1 MKTLKIAIALL
12 IAAVT
17 VMGCLCGCAAGG
29 GDTSA
34 DVTSDESSESV
45 ESSESSESTPVAH
58 DIDYEAKITG
68 ASKSFKPEAH
78 GKVFVIHSVEELDA
92 YCAEYD
98 SEQRPVDNTFVNDS
112 FREDIVKYNEA
123 YFENRVLIIGHW
135 YEGSISIK
143 VSVKNVRVNEQGK
156 TEIEIQ
162 RICPDSRDD
171 AIAWYRI
178 LVEREAGAEI
188 ADENDVV
195 LIHTDIRGMHSV
207 GCKAHYI
214 RTDGDY
220 SGKEFPSVKIIRSV
234 SELKAYYASCKDGMY
249 EERYESLDEYLG
261 DGSRYNDE
269 YFKDRILVILLLEEG
284 SGSISHSV
292 SGLSVDENGKAYIN
306 VRRYCPELR
315 TADMA
320 YWHIL
325 VEPAADTE
333 IANEESVTVN
343 FYDY

>member
-1 MKTLKIAIALL
+1 MKALKITIALL

-17 VMGCLCGCAAGG
+17 VMGCLCGCAADG

-34 DVTSDESSESV
+34 DVTSAESSESV
-45 ESSESSESTPVAH
+45 ESSESSESAPVAH
-58 DIDYEAKITG
+58 DIDYEAKIIG
-68 ASKSFKPEAH
+68 ARGRLESEDH
-78 GKVFVIHSVEELDA
+78 GTVVVLHSVEELDA
-92 YCAEYD
+92 YRTKCENKPYYSGD
-98 SEQRPVDNTFVNDS
+98 PLDGFL
-112 FREDIVKYNEA
+112 EDDGKYNEA

-162 RICPDSRDD
+162 RICPELCED

-178 LVEREAGAEI
+178 LVEREAGADI
-188 ADENDVV
+188 TDENDVV
-195 LIHTDIRGMHSV
+195 LIHTDVAGMHSV

-220 SGKEFPSVKIIRSV
+220 DGQEFPSVKIVRSV

-249 EERYESLDEYLG
+249 EERYESLGEYLG

-269 YFKDRILVILLLEEG
+269 YFKDHILVILLLEEG

-315 TADMA
+315 TDDMA

-325 VEPAADTE
+325 VEPAADMV
-333 IANEESVTVN
+333 IADEESVTIN